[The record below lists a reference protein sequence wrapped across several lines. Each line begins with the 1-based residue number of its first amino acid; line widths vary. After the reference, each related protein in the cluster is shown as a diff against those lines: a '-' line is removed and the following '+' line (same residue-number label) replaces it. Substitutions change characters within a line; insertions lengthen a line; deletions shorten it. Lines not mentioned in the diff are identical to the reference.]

1 MRNISWPSFRSKFA
15 KWREA
20 QRKHMPTFD
29 AFVQTDDAEDDR
41 DDAED
46 DENPTFD
53 EVFGM
58 PSDFTSEELEEYEIT
73 HLAHFELSLRLGLA
87 FDELDRLRKTVRHRA
102 SIIGDKKSQ
111 ARGQKVNKDAEE
123 HIQRIKKLAIRFA
136 EVYNE
141 NFSRIERLRGK
152 SYDASSDRSLE
163 GRLRQVAP
171 ESDLTLANLEVH
183 ELGDS
188 KVTASWIWEVFQP
201 TAGQTANRQS
211 KAAKN
216 GEGEDDLCKLIADFR
231 GMNNDLISN

>member
-1 MRNISWPSFRSKFA
+1 MDDGEP
-15 KWREA
+15 
-20 QRKHMPTFD
+20 D
-29 AFVQTDDAEDDR
+29 DDAEDDR

-123 HIQRIKKLAIRFA
+123 HIQRIKKLEIRFA
-136 EVYNE
+136 DVYNE
-141 NFSRIERLRGK
+141 NFSRIERLRGE
-152 SYDASSDRSLE
+152 SYDASSDRSLG
-163 GRLRQVAP
+163 GRRSIV
-171 ESDLTLANLEVH
+171 
-183 ELGDS
+183 
-188 KVTASWIWEVFQP
+188 
-201 TAGQTANRQS
+201 
-211 KAAKN
+211 
-216 GEGEDDLCKLIADFR
+216 
-231 GMNNDLISN
+231 